1 MDIKT
6 APEAYVP
13 WLAADLDPARLLASI
28 DLIMHAGLPY
38 EFRTTCVQPFVDT
51 AAIHAITRCIAGA
64 ERYVLQGFRSQRV
77 LDPSFFGGVR
87 RGATAAEM
95 QNYRRLAAP
104 LVRQCLVR

>member
-1 MDIKT
+1 
-6 APEAYVP
+6 
-13 WLAADLDPARLLASI
+13 
-28 DLIMHAGLPY
+28 
-38 EFRTTCVQPFVDT
+38 VQPFVDT